1 LWISGSALASTPCY
15 TAAMKRLLLGPRSV
29 TEALRANAADISVV
43 YVADEAR
50 RELAEIGELARQR
63 KVAVELREPG
73 ELDALAH
80 GDRHQGVIAI
90 GGSYPYL
97 SFEELLD
104 KLPENALLVAL
115 DEITD
120 PHNFGAIVRSAVA
133 FGAHGVLTLKQRAAP
148 VTPVVVRASAGATEH
163 ARIARVTNL
172 AQTLSM
178 LAGAGYDVIGLAAEG
193 ASDLRL
199 RPPSFGPRVLVVGSE
214 GRGLR
219 RLVRER
225 CTELVRIP
233 MDGPIESLNAS
244 VAAGIALYAL
254 AAPAPP

>member
-1 LWISGSALASTPCY
+1 
-15 TAAMKRLLLGPRSV
+15 MKRLLLGPRSV
-29 TEALRANAADISVV
+29 SEALRGQAGELSVI
-43 YVADEAR
+43 YVGDAGR
-50 RELAEIGELARQR
+50 RELAELVELARER
-63 KVAVELREPG
+63 RVVVEARTPE
-73 ELDALAH
+73 ELDRLAK
-80 GDRHQGVIAI
+80 GERHQGVLAI

-97 SFEELLD
+97 SFEELAD
-104 KLPENALLVAL
+104 ELPELPFLVAL

-172 AQTLSM
+172 ANTLQA
-178 LAGAGYDVIGLAAEG
+178 LAKEGYDVIGLAAEG
-193 ASDLRL
+193 ADDLRAL
-199 RPPSFGPRVLVVGSE
+199 GPRTRPTCLVVGSE
-214 GRGLR
+214 GHGLR

-225 CTELVRIP
+225 CTQLVRIP
-233 MDGPIESLNAS
+233 MDGPIASLNAS

-254 AAPAPP
+254 SAQ